1 MKKRILL
8 IFLVLLTINL
18 LSACSNEVTGVRL
31 VSVSYE
37 DQNSNVFFSRYNT
50 VSLSTNHSRLN
61 SSENYIFPGDVLKF
75 TIELEDPNFEF
86 VSLLSIQFNNV
97 AIRANVGDSIIKTR
111 DCGLNICIDFP
122 FTVLKDTTN
131 YSVEDIRFVKVNTE
145 GSTSAIIDNQ
155 SLNSVQIDVYQS
167 DVYPYVESSIEVL
180 NQFLRGLSFY
190 SDEDL
195 LNILNGDAYSDIML
209 NLIKGRLIR
218 IYEPSF
224 DVLGDANN
232 INGVATNRWWYTSF
246 MDDYLPI
253 NSGMSSYQQISLF
266 AGTDFEL
273 IHLIVEDE
281 IDFQEYF
288 SSSFDYFHFYFG
300 ILDERYNEIIAYN
313 IGNDIYISFDGD
325 EILFYQM
332 GRLTRFELYEN
343 EDLEVGFNRFY

>member
-1 MKKRILL
+1 
-8 IFLVLLTINL
+8 
-18 LSACSNEVTGVRL
+18 
-31 VSVSYE
+31 
-37 DQNSNVFFSRYNT
+37 
-50 VSLSTNHSRLN
+50 
-61 SSENYIFPGDVLKF
+61 
-75 TIELEDPNFEF
+75 
-86 VSLLSIQFNNV
+86 
-97 AIRANVGDSIIKTR
+97 
-111 DCGLNICIDFP
+111 
-122 FTVLKDTTN
+122 
-131 YSVEDIRFVKVNTE
+131 
-145 GSTSAIIDNQ
+145 
-155 SLNSVQIDVYQS
+155 
-167 DVYPYVESSIEVL
+167 
-180 NQFLRGLSFY
+180 
-190 SDEDL
+190 
-195 LNILNGDAYSDIML
+195 
-209 NLIKGRLIR
+209 
-218 IYEPSF
+218 
-224 DVLGDANN
+224 
-232 INGVATNRWWYTSF
+232 